1 MVQVFKINSI
11 NPQTRLISKAAD
23 ILASGGI
30 IVYPTDTVYGL
41 GCDIF
46 NKKAIQKIYQIKGKS
61 FKQPLSF
68 IVPNLKQISQYAL
81 VSNKAYRIMRKLL
94 PGPYTFVLQASRLA
108 PKRIS
113 SVNKKTVGIR
123 IPNNQV
129 CISILKEFSNPIIST
144 SANISGED
152 VLSDPY
158 DIKETI
164 GHSVDLIIDCGVS
177 GNMAST
183 VIDLTQEEPV
193 ILRMGSGEFNLF

>member
-1 MVQVFKINSI
+1 MAQVFKINSI

-23 ILASGGI
+23 ILASGGV

-94 PGPYTFVLQASRLA
+94 PGPYTFVLQASRLT
-108 PKRIS
+108 PIRIS
-113 SVNKKTVGIR
+113 FANKKTVGIR

-129 CISILKEFSNPIIST
+129 CISILKEFSNQSIMS
-144 SANISGED
+144 
-152 VLSDPY
+152 
-158 DIKETI
+158 ET
-164 GHSVDLIIDCGVS
+164 L
-177 GNMAST
+177 
-183 VIDLTQEEPV
+183 
-193 ILRMGSGEFNLF
+193 